1 MGLDLEGK
9 KIKKGLIDIKKRQR
23 WLLHYLRAHGFSTLS
38 EARLSCILTGDYIG
52 GCAPAVKEA
61 SIKAIEDYKAGRIK
75 EGVDFHA

>member
-1 MGLDLEGK
+1 MDLEGK

-38 EARLSCILTGDYIG
+38 ESRLSCILTGDYIG

-61 SIKAIEDYKAGRIK
+61 SLKAIEDYKAGRI
-75 EGVDFHA
+75 